1 MDCSPPGSSVHEIS
15 QSRILEWVA
24 VSSSRGSSRPRD
36 RTHISCIG
44 RQILYPWTT
53 WETHWGKSSSHICR
67 VTNLRVQTDS
77 STYTHTHTHTH
88 THTEQYLAVRIMDKA
103 FKEKKN
109 TWGFSSFSPIFSIRT
124 LRKGPRLVY
133 CMSTSSHLQSIQGIH
148 SAWGRLGYECGMIR
162 TLWNC
167 GSQHRGKSVLILFH
181 HT

>member
-1 MDCSPPGSSVHEIS
+1 MDCSLPGSSVHGIS

-88 THTEQYLAVRIMDKA
+88 TQN
-103 FKEKKN
+103 N
-109 TWGFSSFSPIFSIRT
+109 TWLWESWT
-124 LRKGPRLVY
+124 KLLRKKKIHGDFQASPQSSQLEPWGRGPGLYIACPPPPTCRA
-133 CMSTSSHLQSIQGIH
+133 SRGSIQ
-148 SAWGRLGYECGMIR
+148 LGDA
-162 TLWNC
+162 
-167 GSQHRGKSVLILFH
+167 
-181 HT
+181 